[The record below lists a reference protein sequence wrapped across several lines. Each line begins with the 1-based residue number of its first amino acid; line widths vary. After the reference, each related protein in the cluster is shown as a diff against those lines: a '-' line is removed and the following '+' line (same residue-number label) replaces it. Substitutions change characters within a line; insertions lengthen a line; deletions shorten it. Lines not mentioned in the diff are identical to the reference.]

1 MKRLILI
8 AALAL
13 SATAQAEDYC
23 MELSGGAR
31 AVMYVRQTG
40 LNAQTQHQIV
50 DQTTYGQDAQML
62 HIIINDAYT
71 YPLETSKAK
80 KEDSIQNF
88 DVYWLLKC
96 MKARNGFY

>member
-40 LNAQTQHQIV
+40 LSAQTQHQIV
-50 DQTTYGQDAQML
+50 DQTTFGQDAQIL

-71 YPLETSKAK
+71 YPLATG
-80 KEDSIQNF
+80 KEQKEKVIQSF
-88 DVYWLLKC
+88 DVHWLLKC